1 MSGPSVK
8 FCGLTR
14 RSDAALAASL
24 GAAYGG
30 VILAPGGKRSITPAA
45 AAGLFRDLPLARV
58 GVFVDAGPDG
68 VRRAADEAGLDV
80 LQLHGAEPPSEV
92 AALRA
97 EGRWKVWKAVRPRSA
112 AELRDA
118 LDRYRSDADALLLDG
133 WSASAA
139 GGTGARFP
147 WEEISAYRDEIPDS
161 LALVVAGGLTPGN
174 VERAIALL
182 RPAVVDVSSGVE
194 SAPGVKDPAAMPA
207 FLEAVHRAA
216 LDLRAIP

>member
-1 MSGPSVK
+1 MTAPSVK

-14 RSDAALAASL
+14 RADARLAASL
-24 GAAYGG
+24 GAGYGG

-45 AAGLFRDLPLARV
+45 AAELFRELPLTRV
-58 GVFVDAGPDG
+58 GVFVDAGLDE
-68 VRRAADEAGLDV
+68 VRRAAEVAGLDV
-80 LQLHGAEPPSEV
+80 LQLHGSEPPSEV

-112 AELRDA
+112 AELREA
-118 LDRYRSDADALLLDG
+118 LELYRSGADALLLDG
-133 WSASAA
+133 WSACAP

-147 WEEISAYRDEIPDS
+147 WEEISAYRDEVPRS
-161 LALVVAGGLTPGN
+161 LAVVVAGGLTPGN

-182 RPAVVDVSSGVE
+182 RPDVVDVSSGVE

-207 FLEAVHRAA
+207 FLEAVRRAVLDIRA
-216 LDLRAIP
+216 LP

>member
-1 MSGPSVK
+1 MTAPSVK

-14 RSDAALAASL
+14 RADACLAASL
-24 GAAYGG
+24 GAGYGG

-45 AAGLFRDLPLARV
+45 AAELFRELPLTRV
-58 GVFVDAGPDG
+58 GVFVDAGLDE
-68 VRRAADEAGLDV
+68 VRRAAEVAGLDV
-80 LQLHGAEPPSEV
+80 LQLHGSEPPSEV
-92 AALRA
+92 AELRA

-118 LDRYRSDADALLLDG
+118 LELYRSGADALLLDG
-133 WSASAA
+133 WSASAP

-147 WEEISAYRDEIPDS
+147 WEEISAYRDEIPRS
-161 LALVVAGGLTPGN
+161 LALVAAGGLTPGN

-182 RPAVVDVSSGVE
+182 RPDVVDVSSGVE

-207 FLEAVHRAA
+207 FLEAVRRAVLDIRA
-216 LDLRAIP
+216 LP